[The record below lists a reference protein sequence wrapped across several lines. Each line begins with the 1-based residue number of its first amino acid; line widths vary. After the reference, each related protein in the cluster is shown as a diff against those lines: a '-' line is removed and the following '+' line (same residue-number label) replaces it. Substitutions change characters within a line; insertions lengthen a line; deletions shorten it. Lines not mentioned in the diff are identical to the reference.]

1 MQISNVL
8 PTDDVLDSMSRL
20 AAAAVTTNRPTD
32 MGTGQTGMS
41 WNWSWGWGGLTNPF
55 AFNVFQIAHS

>member
-20 AAAAVTTNRPTD
+20 AAAAVTTDRPTVYGD
-32 MGTGQTGMS
+32 WTDRDELELELGL
-41 WNWSWGWGGLTNPF
+41 GWTDKPF
-55 AFNVFQIAHS
+55 CI